1 MNNKLYLLFNHTLTP
16 YQVRDAE
23 IYWDITEFVVLP
35 AALQALWSNI
45 PPDKDLNL
53 VMHLKPIVDYF
64 KKMKYMGYVL
74 VQGDFGGVF
83 YLVNQLQSMGYTPLY
98 ATTKRKVVEEKLP
111 DNTIV
116 SKRIFKHVCFRK
128 YV

>member
-16 YQVRDAE
+16 EQVIDAN
-23 IYWDITEFVVLP
+23 DSFGITEFIVLP
-35 AALQALWSNI
+35 EALQALWSNI
-45 PPDKDLNL
+45 PPDKGLNL

-83 YLVNQLQSMGYTPLY
+83 YLVNQLQNMGYTPLY
-98 ATTKRKVVEEKLP
+98 ATTKRKVIEEKLP

>member
-35 AALQALWSNI
+35 EALQALWGNI

-64 KKMKYMGYVL
+64 RKMKYKGYVL